1 KNKDEKEISLYR
13 DICVACIGGD
23 EGSRRE
29 AMDLIIKSAKS
40 KHHNKQLLAFISEG
54 VRLNVLQ
61 ARMGNLLNLMRIV
74 KTLVNST
81 IIPPDYHLY
90 DIILTCITCC
100 ACEYDCKTVFNE
112 DLHWQ
117 VREFSAMQIYNIC
130 ERYESQCKYLTDFIL
145 DEIYQAF
152 KAWLDYPVER
162 ISVSRLAGIYGILFC
177 FKQFGFKRLR
187 QFVFPNMVK
196 LCEHLNAVLEEKS
209 SSLSKSW
216 DSLANLNKIK
226 FYTVFDKV
234 LDYLMKALAVPLMK
248 YRYML
253 FKPVT
258 KEAYNEDYGRMG
270 NFLYMNYVE
279 YEKKRERQNVIENAL
294 KSLSLRDYY

>member
-1 KNKDEKEISLYR
+1 MYR

-29 AMDLIIKSAKS
+29 AMDLIVKSAKS

-61 ARMGNLLNLMRIV
+61 ARMGSLLNLMRIV

-100 ACEYDCKTVFNE
+100 ACEYDCKNVFNE

-117 VREFSAMQIYNIC
+117 ANYKKAHFY
-130 ERYESQCKYLTDFIL
+130 RYESQCKYLTDFIL
-145 DEIYQAF
+145 DEIYQSF
-152 KAWLDYPVER
+152 KAWLDCPAEQ

-177 FKQFGFKRLR
+177 FKQFGFKRLK

-196 LCEHLNAVLEEKS
+196 LCEHLNIVLEGKS
-209 SSLSKSW
+209 FSLSKSW
-216 DSLANLNKIK
+216 DPLANLNKIK

-234 LDYLMKALAVPLMK
+234 LYYMMKALAVPLMK
-248 YRYML
+248 YRHTCL
-253 FKPVT
+253 KPVT
-258 KEAYNEDYGRMG
+258 KEAYNEDYGSMG
-270 NFLYMNYVE
+270 NLLYMNYVE
-279 YEKKRERQNVIENAL
+279 YETKRERQNVIENAL